1 LDRRGPPGQQVEE
14 LGRGI
19 IEGVGGSART
29 GQAMRFRDLWDR
41 LIGDESGVTALEYA
55 LIASLIFLV
64 IVASVQLMSGNVTD
78 LYNTIANAVSDNM

>member
-1 LDRRGPPGQQVEE
+1 
-14 LGRGI
+14 
-19 IEGVGGSART
+19 
-29 GQAMRFRDLWDR
+29 MRFRDLWDR
-41 LIGDESGVTALEYA
+41 LIGDESCVTALEYA

>member
-1 LDRRGPPGQQVEE
+1 
-14 LGRGI
+14 
-19 IEGVGGSART
+19 
-29 GQAMRFRDLWDR
+29 MRFRDLWDR

>member
-1 LDRRGPPGQQVEE
+1 
-14 LGRGI
+14 
-19 IEGVGGSART
+19 
-29 GQAMRFRDLWDR
+29 MRFRDLWDR

-78 LYNTIANAVSDNM
+78 LYNTISNAVSDNV